1 MADLFF
7 NIPTHIIFGLD
18 TINRIGKIISSLGKH
33 VLIVTESI
41 LYEKKTIERVTNLL
55 SQKNIEC
62 IIYDEIV
69 PNAVSSSIDGGVK
82 LARGAKI
89 DVIIGLGGIKTL
101 SIAKCIA
108 MVTPGNKEMDDFLT
122 NDLPDGEP
130 IPFISIPTTCRDP
143 FMLTNEYF
151 VIDARDRTGK
161 IGYTQ
166 ENITKYAIID
176 PKLSSSLP
184 IKYTATTIMDTLSS
198 AIEGH
203 ISKKNNFISDTFL
216 VKAISLLGNTLI
228 NDQDTLDDLK
238 SRVKASMG
246 GLMTAMGLNA
256 SRPGIAAALS
266 FALNA
271 KCKIPKSWTASVL
284 LPHILEYY
292 AKSSTEK
299 IASIGKLIDSNI
311 SDLSTTD
318 AVNNTI
324 ELIRSLSGKL
334 GLPNRFRDFNLN
346 LDNMVEVAEMAH
358 SYDMMNYIPRTTS
371 TEDLYEI
378 IRSAF

>member
-18 TINRIGKIISSLGKH
+18 TINRIGKVISNLGKH

-69 PNAVSSSIDGGVK
+69 PNAVSSSIDRGVK
-82 LARGAKI
+82 IARGAKI
-89 DVIIGLGGIKTL
+89 DVIIGLGGLKTL

-184 IKYTATTIMDTLSS
+184 MKYTATTIMDTLSS

-203 ISKKNNFISDTFL
+203 ISKKTNFLSDTFL
-216 VKAISLLGNTLI
+216 VKSGTEVLVP
-228 NDQDTLDDLK
+228 LK
-238 SRVKASMG
+238 
-246 GLMTAMGLNA
+246 
-256 SRPGIAAALS
+256 I
-266 FALNA
+266 
-271 KCKIPKSWTASVL
+271 KIP
-284 LPHILEYY
+284 
-292 AKSSTEK
+292 
-299 IASIGKLIDSNI
+299 
-311 SDLSTTD
+311 
-318 AVNNTI
+318 
-324 ELIRSLSGKL
+324 
-334 GLPNRFRDFNLN
+334 
-346 LDNMVEVAEMAH
+346 LDYNQTLVEVGVNFDTITRLH
-358 SYDMMNYIPRTTS
+358 PSNYTRNSFGTLRETNLRQNHYNS
-371 TEDLYEI
+371 SKNNL
-378 IRSAF
+378 

>member
-7 NIPTHIIFGLD
+7 NIPTYVFFGLD
-18 TINRIGKIISSLGKH
+18 TINRIGKIISELGKH
-33 VLIVTESI
+33 VLLVTESI
-41 LYEKKTIERVTNLL
+41 LYEKKTIDRVTNLL

-62 IIYDEIV
+62 IIYDEIK
-69 PNAVSSSIDGGVK
+69 PNAVSSSIDSGVK

-108 MVTPGNKEMDDFLT
+108 MTAPCDKEMDDFLT
-122 NDLPDGEP
+122 DDYPDAEP
-130 IPFISIPTTCRDP
+130 IPFVEIPTTCRDP

-176 PKLSSSLP
+176 PKLSGSLP
-184 IKYTATTIMDTLSS
+184 IKYTATTIMDTLSG

-203 ISKKNNFISDTFL
+203 ISKKNNFLSDTFL

-228 NDQDTLDDLK
+228 TDQENLDDLK

-256 SRPGIAAALS
+256 SKPGIASALS

-271 KCKIPKSWTASVL
+271 KCKIPKSWTTTVL

-292 AKSSTEK
+292 SKTNTEK
-299 IASIGKLIDSNI
+299 IAAIGKMMDSNM
-311 SDLSTTD
+311 SELSTTE
-318 AVNNTI
+318 AVNKTI
-324 ELIRSLSGKL
+324 ELIRSLSGNL

-346 LDNMVEVAEMAH
+346 LDDMVEVAEIAH